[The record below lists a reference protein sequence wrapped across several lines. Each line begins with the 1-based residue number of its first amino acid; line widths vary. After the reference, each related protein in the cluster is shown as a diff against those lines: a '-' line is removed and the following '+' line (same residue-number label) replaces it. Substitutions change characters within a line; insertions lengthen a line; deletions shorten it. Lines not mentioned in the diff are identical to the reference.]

1 MLRGCRWQVLL
12 FLLASLSLAAGLVWR
27 ASVRTG
33 ADQQNDGTRADPTQT
48 TSSPD
53 QAPATIA
60 FNSVAVGDAGIPTFR
75 EGLVGSLSHVNPLL
89 AAPGSLEAEVGG
101 LIFEGLLRLNNQG
114 EPVPALAAGMAVT
127 ASGLEYVVTLRED
140 VLWQDGVPFTATDV
154 KFTLSLL
161 QAQDFPGDPDSAR
174 FWRTVEV
181 DVLAA
186 NALRFRLSQ
195 PLGSFVGRLTLP
207 ILPWH
212 ALQGTPPAR
221 LREHPFNWSPVG
233 TGRWQLEAL
242 RRGENGEP
250 GQVDLRLAPTWP
262 GRTGE
267 TGIPAGS
274 RLRFELFRSFDEAL
288 EALARGAIDGLA
300 ARILQQQEALLALA
314 NQSNLHL
321 AFSTDQRV
329 GMLIFNWQREAS
341 AFLRDQR
348 VRLALA
354 SSLDRE

>member
-27 ASVRTG
+27 ATVRTG
-33 ADQQNDGTRADPTQT
+33 PDQQNGGNSATPAGTISSRDHVAETA
-48 TSSPD
+48 TSG
-53 QAPATIA
+53 
-60 FNSVAVGDAGIPTFR
+60 NVAVVDAGIPTFR
-75 EGLVGSLSHVNPLL
+75 EGLVGSLLHVNPLL

-101 LIFEGLLRLNNQG
+101 LVFEGLMRLDNQG
-114 EPVPALAAGMAVT
+114 EPVPALAADMAVT

-195 PLGSFVGRLTLP
+195 PLGSFRDRLTLP

-221 LREHPFNWSPVG
+221 LTEHPFNWSPVG

-242 RRGENGEP
+242 RPGENEGP
-250 GQVDLRLAPTWP
+250 GQVDLRLAPTWQE
-262 GRTGE
+262 RTGG

-274 RLRFELFRSFDEAL
+274 RLRFVLFRSFDEAL
-288 EALARGAIDGLA
+288 EALAGGAIDGLA
-300 ARILQQQEALLALA
+300 ARNWQQQKALLARA
-314 NQSNLHL
+314 NQSDL
-321 AFSTDQRV
+321 
-329 GMLIFNWQREAS
+329 
-341 AFLRDQR
+341 
-348 VRLALA
+348 
-354 SSLDRE
+354 

>member
-1 MLRGCRWQVLL
+1 MLRGCRWQALL
-12 FLLASLSLAAGLVWR
+12 FLLAGLSLAAGLVWR

-53 QAPATIA
+53 QTPATIA

-114 EPVPALAAGMAVT
+114 EPVPDLAAGMAVT

-161 QAQDFPGDPDSAR
+161 QAQDFPGDPDGAR

-195 PLGSFVGRLTLP
+195 PLGSFCG
-207 ILPWH
+207 
-212 ALQGTPPAR
+212 PPDA
-221 LREHPFNWSPVG
+221 SD
-233 TGRWQLEAL
+233 TS
-242 RRGENGEP
+242 
-250 GQVDLRLAPTWP
+250 LAC
-262 GRTGE
+262 
-267 TGIPAGS
+267 PAGDAPGAIE
-274 RLRFELFRSFDEAL
+274 RTPLQLVAGWHR
-288 EALARGAIDGLA
+288 ALA
-300 ARILQQQEALLALA
+300 
-314 NQSNLHL
+314 
-321 AFSTDQRV
+321 T
-329 GMLIFNWQREAS
+329 
-341 AFLRDQR
+341 
-348 VRLALA
+348 
-354 SSLDRE
+354 